1 MSRILNNDGHRWIDY
16 STNSPE
22 KRASRASALRAGKAR
37 HIRGLVL
44 TQLIGPTHW
53 TRPERPHS
61 WDSPVPIHLL
71 IKDKCLKLT
80 RPHVNRCGECE
91 GCKRTENC
99 GECRSC
105 LDRPEFGGP
114 GLTHKKTCKKRKCQ
128 KLVKETENDMEK
140 EIKTCTSGVV
150 TKTFF
155 PRLKF

>member
-1 MSRILNNDGHRWIDY
+1 MVVTGQRLIMSIPKQKSFLYRLKLLDVEGKLIFFFVDPAQCKILRDLL
-16 STNSPE
+16 E
-22 KRASRASALRAGKAR
+22 GKLEFE
-37 HIRGLVL
+37 I
-44 TQLIGPTHW
+44 
-53 TRPERPHS
+53 
-61 WDSPVPIHLL
+61 
-71 IKDKCLKLT
+71 DKCLKLT

-128 KLVKETENDMEK
+128 KLVKETENDLEK
-140 EIKTCTSGVV
+140 EIKTRTSGVV